1 MNEFY
6 SRHSKER
13 VNEPEDRKEDIMQ
26 NAAQGDSIYILSGYC
41 LISLDREIK
50 KKKLIDVIS

>member
-26 NAAQGDSIYILSGYC
+26 NAAQGDSI
-41 LISLDREIK
+41 
-50 KKKLIDVIS
+50 

>member
-26 NAAQGDSIYILSGYC
+26 NAAQGDSMQ
-41 LISLDREIK
+41 SLDREIK